1 MKAIS
6 MLPSGVGVTVE
17 KLDKIYFCIE
27 CRMVFLFRS
36 DAAADYERMSGSA
49 SFYLSDL
56 LRRNSNMRYLV

>member
-1 MKAIS
+1 

-27 CRMVFLFRS
+27 CRIVFLFRS
-36 DAAADYERMSGSA
+36 DATADYERMSSSA

-56 LRRNSNMRYLV
+56 LSRNSNMRYSV

>member
-1 MKAIS
+1 

-56 LRRNSNMRYLV
+56 RRNSNMRYLV

>member
-27 CRMVFLFRS
+27 CRMVFLFKS
-36 DAAADYERMSGSA
+36 DAAADYERMSGHKE
-49 SFYLSDL
+49 
-56 LRRNSNMRYLV
+56 LREFPL

>member
-36 DAAADYERMSGSA
+36 DAAADYERMSGSVILFIRSSEA
-49 SFYLSDL
+49 Q
-56 LRRNSNMRYLV
+56 